1 MIAVSICLQVE
12 ANLSAADIPLSLF
25 DAIVSADAFEH
36 LKPSPDIFLA
46 AAQQLEVH
54 PDNCV
59 VIEDA
64 VAGVEAA
71 RAAGEE

>member
-1 MIAVSICLQVE
+1 
-12 ANLSAADIPLSLF
+12 
-25 DAIVSADAFEH
+25 